1 MINFGIATH
10 FRTLL
15 LEKLVKSKFY
25 TVCFD
30 ESLNEVVQKCQM
42 DFSLRFWDKTA
53 NEAVVQYFDSKF
65 LGHASAQ
72 DLFKEFQ
79 EALKDLRE
87 SSMLQVSVDGPSVN
101 WALYDE
107 LRKHREREE
116 LPSLINIGSCG
127 LHIVHG
133 ALKTCVTA
141 TEWNLKGILKSIYTL
156 LHDTPA
162 RRADYIS
169 ITECDKFPFAYCAT
183 RWVEDKK
190 VADRAVEIWPKIK
203 RVVEKWEKLAPSKRP
218 KGKNYQTV
226 IAAIKDY
233 LITGKLN

>member
-1 MINFGIATH
+1 MFPDSDIACSYFMAMIKLSYVINFGITTH
-10 FRTLL
+10 SRALL

-87 SSMLQVSVDGPSVN
+87 SSMLQVSMDGPSVS

-107 LRKHREREE
+107 LCKHCKREE
-116 LPSLINIGSCG
+116 LPSLTNIGSCG
-127 LHIVHG
+127 LHIVYAH
-133 ALKTCVTA
+133 
-141 TEWNLKGILKSIYTL
+141 
-156 LHDTPA
+156 
-162 RRADYIS
+162 
-169 ITECDKFPFAYCAT
+169 
-183 RWVEDKK
+183 
-190 VADRAVEIWPKIK
+190 
-203 RVVEKWEKLAPSKRP
+203 
-218 KGKNYQTV
+218 
-226 IAAIKDY
+226 
-233 LITGKLN
+233 